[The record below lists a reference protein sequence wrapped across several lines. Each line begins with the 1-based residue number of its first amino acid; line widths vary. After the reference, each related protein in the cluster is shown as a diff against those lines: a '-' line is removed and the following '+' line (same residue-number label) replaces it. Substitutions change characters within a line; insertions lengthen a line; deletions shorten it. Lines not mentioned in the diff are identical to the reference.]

1 MRSRKSGL
9 IIIVIIIFFV
19 LFDMARGSIGRGAGG
34 GGVHKTVMGVVG
46 GTVWCV
52 LFVH

>member
-1 MRSRKSGL
+1 VYHDRDSGL
-9 IIIVIIIFFV
+9 LIVFFV
-19 LFDMARGSIGRGAGG
+19 LFDMARGRGAGG